1 MGGGGD
7 RHKAHLWVDEV
18 VAGFSEAS
26 GCVMCVYYKT
36 LLNETS
42 GNQ

>member
-26 GCVMCVYYKT
+26 GLCDVR
-36 LLNETS
+36 LL
-42 GNQ
+42 